1 MSESSAKS
9 SQPLASKGE
18 KDVSEKR
25 GRGRPR
31 KKPQVRGV
39 PCEKGGAGDTH
50 RVWGSRKSP
59 HTFTPALGTPPVQ
72 PHYPF
77 GQHLPGA
84 HQQQD
89 PPGGLQSP
97 PRAPGPGWGL
107 SCPSPGPAEPAFADG
122 LIKAPLAKAAQRDKM
137 LLEPL

>member
-31 KKPQVRGV
+31 KKPQVCGV
-39 PCEKGGAGDTH
+39 PSGKGGTGDPQGMGQQETP
-50 RVWGSRKSP
+50 SRP
-59 HTFTPALGTPPVQ
+59 TPLGWGTPSAAL
-72 PHYPF
+72 
-77 GQHLPGA
+77 LPLWA
-84 HQQQD
+84 A
-89 PPGGLQSP
+89 PPGSPAARPSWGGFQSP
-97 PRAPGPGWGL
+97 PRAPSPGWGL
-107 SCPSPGPAEPAFADG
+107 CCPSPGPAEPAFADG

>member
-18 KDVSEKR
+18 KDVAEKR

-39 PCEKGGAGDTH
+39 PCEKGGDRAPPGYGAAGNPPYLH
-50 RVWGSRKSP
+50 PR
-59 HTFTPALGTPPVQ
+59 LGTPPVQ
-72 PHYPF
+72 PS
-77 GQHLPGA
+77 PGLTSSSA
-84 HQQQD
+84 AL
-89 PPGGLQSP
+89 PGGLQSP
-97 PRAPGPGWGL
+97 PRAPGSRWGL
-107 SCPSPGPAEPAFADG
+107 SCPSPGPAEPAFADR